1 VDNPG
6 QVYRQYR
13 SELLAFIQQRVGSRE
28 LAQDILHDVFVKI
41 LGREDRLREPAKI
54 TAWLYQ
60 VTRNAIID
68 RFRSNKFHEELPQ
81 EIPANDEES
90 TAEARLA
97 GFLRPMI
104 ETLPAIYRDALI
116 MSDIDGLGLK
126 QIAKRDGLTVSAV
139 KSRVRRGRLM
149 LEAMVRDCCTL
160 EFSSRGEIM
169 DFWPRSAGRCRCLNS
184 PNGMRSLSGT
194 PAKDQGRRAGFAAH

>member
-1 VDNPG
+1 MDNPE

-28 LAQDILHDVFVKI
+28 LAQDVLHDVFVKI
-41 LGREDRLREPAKI
+41 LGREDCLREPANI

-68 RFRSNKFHEELPQ
+68 RFRANRLYEQLPQ
-81 EIPANDEES
+81 EIAASIEET

-97 GFLRPMI
+97 SFLRPMI
-104 ETLPAIYRDALI
+104 ETLPAIYRDAIIL
-116 MSDIDGLGLK
+116 SDLEGLRLR
-126 QIAKRDGLTVSAV
+126 QIAEREGLTMSAV
-139 KSRVRRGRLM
+139 KSRVQRGRRM
-149 LEAMVRDCCTL
+149 LETRLRDCCAF

-169 DFWPRSAGRCRCLNS
+169 GFWPKSAGGCRCYDS
-184 PNGMRSLSGT
+184 PNGLRFFRKT
-194 PAKDQGRRAGFAAH
+194 PANEIRGQSNIAR